1 MSLLIGR
8 LNFRL
13 SRCTWLLALLAVLY
27 APCAY
32 AQVPG
37 LSLSLSN
44 STIPAGATITLT
56 VAMNNATAAA
66 VTVDKITIGLPGGAL
81 DVNATATPSCGGT
94 KALGGNLV
102 VSNFSIPASSVC
114 TIALD
119 VGTGT
124 PDVYTFSIAAGDFQ
138 TSNGN
143 NAAALSTNL
152 TVVTPI
158 PPTVA
163 MIFSPSSITAGRIST
178 LTLTLDNPDTTPL
191 LLAGLGD
198 TLPSGIVIA
207 NPANA
212 ATNCPDAQVNATPGG
227 TSVDVSFNG
236 IGLVTS
242 TIPAQG
248 SCTASV
254 AVTSSTPGIYTNTIP
269 IGALQ
274 TQTTSP
280 PDSTI
285 IGLADNNV
293 AAASATLSVI
303 ASPVAAPMLDRW
315 ALLVLITLLGLFAA
329 YRFVR

>member
-1 MSLLIGR
+1 MSLHIGEW
-8 LNFRL
+8 NFRL
-13 SRCTWLLALLAVLY
+13 HRYTWLLALLALLC

-37 LSLSLSN
+37 LSLTLSN

-66 VTVDKITIGLPGGAL
+66 VTVDKITIGLPSGAL

-102 VSNFSIPASSVC
+102 VSNFTIPASSVC

-138 TSNGN
+138 TSSGN

-152 TVVTPI
+152 TVVAPI
-158 PPTVA
+158 PPTIA
-163 MIFSPSSITAGRIST
+163 MNFSPSSITAGRISI
-178 LTLTLDNPDTTPL
+178 LTLTLNNPNTTPL

-198 TLPSGIVIA
+198 TLPAGVVIA
-207 NPANA
+207 NPTDAT
-212 ATNCPDAQVNATPGG
+212 TNCPNAQVNAMPDG

-236 IGLVTS
+236 IGIVTS

-254 AVTSSTPGIYTNTIP
+254 AVTSGAPGVYTNTIP
-269 IGALQ
+269 TAALQ

-285 IGLADNNV
+285 IGLTDNSV
-293 AAASATLSVI
+293 AAASATLTVTAGSI
-303 ASPVAAPMLDRW
+303 SAPMLDRW
-315 ALLVLITLLGLFAA
+315 ALLILTALLGLFAA
-329 YRFVR
+329 YRFPR